1 MLVDATRTFRQR
13 NRFHF
18 LFLVLACAGIGVVA
32 GLSWRLRGRRRTVAA
47 A

>member
-1 MLVDATRTFRQR
+1 MLVEGTRTFRQR

-18 LFLVLACAGIGVVA
+18 LFLVLGVGGIGIA
-32 GLSWRLRGRRRTVAA
+32 AALTWRLRGRRAVAA

>member
-18 LFLVLACAGIGVVA
+18 LFLVLGVGGIGIA
-32 GLSWRLRGRRRTVAA
+32 AALTWRLRGRRAVAA
-47 A
+47 R